1 MISNY
6 STIASP
12 ENRVSYFFVSILLG
26 FFAAISFSEAAH
38 AKGGYGG
45 IFVPVNRAELI
56 VTNADIGQ
64 IIVATPEIADV
75 YAHGL
80 RKVSIIGKKL
90 GRTNIRIF
98 DKQNN
103 VIRAFDVDVGY
114 DLPSIRRALWQFL
127 KDEQITV
134 DMVST
139 NLALSGDVSS
149 PAAAEKAVRIVEQY
163 MDTGTGSSSESAGAG
178 AAATSGTLPT
188 HKVLNL
194 MKVISGQQ
202 VMLRVR
208 VGEVRRTAIKQLGA
222 STRMLYDFGNAA
234 ADIGTLGMAAIGG
247 SGSGSLPLTGYSS
260 TGTPSV
266 SGGVAYQSGKVG
278 LAGLIEALESDGL
291 FKTLAEPNLVAMSG
305 EEAEFLAGGE
315 FPVPVAQA
323 STGGGSTNTVEFKPY
338 GVAVKFIP
346 FVITENRIRITV
358 QPEVSEIDRSEST
371 SGNGLSIPGIT
382 TRRAKTTVELAPGE
396 SFMIAGLLSDRT
408 NTNISEVPGI
418 AEVPILSAL
427 FRSNAFQRNETELVI
442 AVTPYIV
449 DPLKSTDVRLPTDDF
464 RPASTMERIFYG
476 ALGTLSG
483 NADRIS
489 QNPSLEGPVGFMMD

>member
-1 MISNY
+1 MIRIFAKA
-6 STIASP
+6 T
-12 ENRVSYFFVSILLG
+12 RVSRVISTFTSFVLSVLVVLS
-26 FFAAISFSEAAH
+26 FADTASAA
-38 AKGGYGG
+38 KSGYNGV
-45 IFVPVNRAELI
+45 FVPLNRAEL
-56 VTNADIGQ
+56 VTTNADIGQ
-64 IIVATPEIADV
+64 VIVATPEIADV

-80 RKVSIIGKKL
+80 RKISVIGKRL
-90 GRTNIRIF
+90 GKTNVRIF

-114 DLPSIRRALWQFL
+114 DLPAIRRTLWQFM
-127 KDEQITV
+127 KDEPIAV

-139 NLALSGDVSS
+139 NLALSGEVSS
-149 PAAAEKAVRIVEQY
+149 PAAAEKAVRIVEQF
-163 MDTGTGSSSESAGAG
+163 MDSGPASGSGGGSQAEAQAN
-178 AAATSGTLPT
+178 ANSGNLPT

-194 MKVISGQQ
+194 MKVVSGQQ

-208 VGEVRRTAIKQLGA
+208 VGEVRRTAVKQLG
-222 STRMLYDFGNAA
+222 MGNHFIYNFGK
-234 ADIGTLGMAAIGG
+234 AAIELGTG
-247 SGSGSLPLTGYSS
+247 SMNNLNDATNVFSTSGDS
-260 TGTPSV
+260 TAA
-266 SGGVAYQSGKVG
+266 GGVVYNGNKFSLGAV
-278 LAGLIEALESDGL
+278 IEAMEQDGL

-315 FPVPVAQA
+315 FPVPVAQT
-323 STGGGSTNTVEFKPY
+323 SGNGGSTNTVQFKPY

-346 FVITENRIRITV
+346 FVISENRIRMTV

-371 SGNGLSIPGIT
+371 SGNGLSIPGVT

-396 SFMIAGLLSDRT
+396 SYMIAGLLSDRT
-408 NTNISEVPGI
+408 NTNISEVPGV
-418 AEVPILSAL
+418 AEIPILSAL

-449 DPLKSTDVRLPTDDF
+449 DPLKATDVRMPTDDF

>member
-26 FFAAISFSEAAH
+26 FFAAFSFGEAAH

-45 IFVPVNRAELI
+45 IFVPLNRAELI

-163 MDTGTGSSSESAGAG
+163 MDTGTGSSAESAGAG
-178 AAATSGTLPT
+178 AAASSGTLPT

-208 VGEVRRTAIKQLGA
+208 VGEVRRAAVKQLGA

-247 SGSGSLPLTGYSS
+247 AGSGSLPLTGFSS
-260 TGTPSV
+260 TGTPSI
-266 SGGVAYQSGKVG
+266 SGGVAYQAGKLG